1 MNRLSGGKTLPVPSE
16 LKQLT
21 LCIALALPA
30 LAGAQQSPATGPQE
44 SAATLPSI
52 SVEGSSEANVTEGT
66 GAYTIRQGSTAT
78 PLNLSPRETPQ
89 SMSVVTQQQIA
100 DQGMRTIT
108 DVVRNTTGFSVNQYE
123 TNRGQFVSRGF
134 ELSSLMIDGV
144 PTTWEQPWSSGEI
157 FTSLAMYDHVELVRG
172 ATGLTTGAGE
182 PSGAI
187 NLVRKRASAT
197 EFQGNL
203 ELEAGSWNQKRAL
216 IDLNTPVNEA
226 KTLRARIVGE
236 FADKDSWTDNL
247 SNKSQTLF
255 ASFEADL
262 SPDTLLTAGLS
273 YQKNKAKGPMWGG
286 LPVFYA
292 DGSFTDWDVS
302 KTAAA
307 DWTRWTTSY
316 QTYFAS
322 LEQRLSNDWKLKLN
336 YTRGE
341 RKADSYLLYAF
352 GAPDRTTGLGLFTFP
367 GSYNVK
373 TVQDDYAIRADGSFE
388 ALGRKHELGFG
399 FVSSRQN
406 FTANNREATPG
417 GGMLPDFNTWNGFGY
432 PEPSWGAETLYG
444 KGKTTQD
451 AIYGATRL
459 HLSDPAKLILGIR
472 STNYK
477 RSGEEQFSN
486 PYELKFNNEITP
498 FVGLTYD
505 ITQQLSAYASYTNIF
520 LPQVARDIN
529 GNYLD
534 PIKGDSTELGLKAEF
549 LDRKLNASAAVFQ
562 IKQKN
567 LAVATTDQI
576 TGIGGLPETAYRA
589 SDGATS
595 KGFEMELT
603 GQLATGWN
611 LTAGYTQYTLKEED
625 GTEINTI
632 YPRKLLRV
640 FTTYRLPGDLSGLT
654 IGGGVSW
661 QSKTY
666 TTALN
671 PLGVSTDIV
680 QGAYSLVNLMARYDF
695 NPRLSLQLNVNNVTD
710 KKYYGMFDAYDQ
722 ITFNEPRSATLTMNY
737 RF

>member
-1 MNRLSGGKTLPVPSE
+1 MRLRAPCE
-16 LKQLT
+16 LKHLS

-30 LAGAQQSPATGPQE
+30 LAIAQTAAT
-44 SAATLPSI
+44 STLPSVT
-52 SVEGSSEANVTEGT
+52 VEGTSEGNVSEGT
-66 GAYTIRQGSTAT
+66 GAYTIREGSTAT

-89 SMSVVTQQQIA
+89 SMSVVTQQQMA

-108 DVVRNTTGFSVNQYE
+108 DVVKNSTGLSVNQYE

-134 ELSSLMIDGV
+134 NLNSLMIDGV

-157 FTSLAMYDHVELVRG
+157 FTSLSMYDHVELVRG
-172 ATGLTTGAGE
+172 ATGLTSGAGE

-187 NLVRKRASAT
+187 NLVRKRANAAQ
-197 EFQGNL
+197 FQGNL

-226 KTLRARIVGE
+226 KTFRARIVGE
-236 FADKDSWTDNL
+236 FQNKDSWTDNL

-262 SPDTLLTAGLS
+262 SSSTLLTAGLS

-322 LEQRLSNDWKLKLN
+322 LEQRINSDWKVKLD

-373 TVQDDYAIRADGSFE
+373 TVQDDYAIRADGAFQ
-388 ALGRKHELGFG
+388 AFGRKHELGFG
-399 FVSSRQN
+399 FVSSHQDFR
-406 FTANNREATPG
+406 ANNREATPG
-417 GGMLPDFNTWNGFGY
+417 GGMLPDFNTWTGFGY
-432 PEPSWGAETLYG
+432 PEPTWSPETYYG
-444 KGKTTQD
+444 KGKTTQN

-459 HLSDPAKLILGIR
+459 HLSDPLKLILGAR
-472 STNYK
+472 STYYK
-477 RSGEEQFSN
+477 RAGDEQFSN
-486 PYELKFNNEITP
+486 PYDIKYNNEITP

-505 ITQQLSAYASYTNIF
+505 ITQQVSAYASYTNIF
-520 LPQVARDIN
+520 LPQIERDIN

-534 PIKGDSTELGLKAEF
+534 PIKGNAGEVGLKAEF
-549 LDRKLNASAAVFQ
+549 LDKRLNASAALFQ

-567 LAVATTDQI
+567 LAIATTDQI
-576 TGIGGLPETAYRA
+576 VGIGGLPETAYRQA
-589 SDGATS
+589 DGATS

-603 GQLATGWN
+603 GQLAPSWN
-611 LTAGYTQYTLKEED
+611 LTAGYTQYTLKDED
-625 GTEINTI
+625 GTQVNTI
-632 YPRKLLRV
+632 YPRKLLRL
-640 FTTYRLPGDLSGLT
+640 FTTYRLPGALSGLT
-654 IGGGVSW
+654 LGGGVSW

-671 PLGVSTDIV
+671 PLGVETDIT
-680 QGAYSLVNLMARYDF
+680 QGAYSLVNLMARYEF

-722 ITFNEPRSATLTMNY
+722 ITFNEPRSATVTMNY

>member
-1 MNRLSGGKTLPVPSE
+1 MTS
-16 LKQLT
+16 
-21 LCIALALPA
+21 
-30 LAGAQQSPATGPQE
+30 
-44 SAATLPSI
+44 SA
-52 SVEGSSEANVTEGT
+52 TEGT
-66 GAYTIRQGSTAT
+66 GAYVTRQTSTAT

-100 DQGMRTIT
+100 DQGMRTIS
-108 DVVRNTTGFSVNQYE
+108 DVVKNSTGMAVNQYE
-123 TNRGQFVSRGF
+123 TNRGSFISRGF
-134 ELSSLMIDGV
+134 ELNTLMIDGV

-172 ATGLTTGAGE
+172 ATGLTSGAGE

-187 NLVRKRASAT
+187 NLVRKRANAT
-197 EFQGNL
+197 QFQGNL

-236 FADKDSWTDNL
+236 FQDKDSWTDNL
-247 SNKSQTLF
+247 SSKSQTLF
-255 ASFEADL
+255 ATIEADL
-262 SPDTLLTAGLS
+262 TPDTLLTAGLS

-292 DGSFTDWDVS
+292 DGSFTDWDTS

-307 DWTRWTTSY
+307 DWTNWTTSY

-322 LEQRLSNDWKLKLN
+322 LEQRLGTDWKLKLD

-352 GAPDRTTGLGLFTFP
+352 GAPDATTGLGVFTFP
-367 GSYNVK
+367 GSYDVK
-373 TVQDDYAIRADGSFE
+373 TTQDDFAIRASGSFE

-399 FVSSRQN
+399 YVASRQE
-406 FTANNREATPG
+406 FLANARTATPA
-417 GGMLPDFNTWNGFGY
+417 GGMLPNFNTWDGFGY
-432 PEPSWGAETLYG
+432 AQPAWSAESYYGDGTTRQDALYG
-444 KGKTTQD
+444 
-451 AIYGATRL
+451 AARL
-459 HLSDPAKLILGIR
+459 HLADPLKVILGMR
-472 STNYK
+472 ANYYK
-477 RSGEEQFSN
+477 RDGGDIYSN
-486 PYELKFNNEITP
+486 PYSLKYDNEITP

-505 ITQQLSAYASYTNIF
+505 ITPQLSAYASYTNIF

-529 GNYLD
+529 GNYIE
-534 PIKGDSTELGLKAEF
+534 PIKGNSGEVGMKAEF
-549 LDRKLNASAAVFQ
+549 LDRRLNASAALFQ

-567 LAVATTDQI
+567 LAIATTDQLV
-576 TGIGGLPETAYRA
+576 GIGGLPETAYRA
-589 SDGATS
+589 ADGATS

-611 LTAGYTQYTLKEED
+611 LTAGYSQYTLEDED
-625 GTEINTI
+625 GTDVNTI

-640 FTTYRLPGDLSGLT
+640 FTTYRLPGALSGLT
-654 IGGGVSW
+654 LGGGVSW

-666 TTALN
+666 TTAIN
-671 PLGVSTDIV
+671 PLGVPTDIE

-695 NPRLSLQLNVNNVTD
+695 SPQLSLQLNINNVTD

-722 ITFNEPRSATLTMNY
+722 ITYAEPRSATLTMNY